1 MFFLI
6 FLVYYSVFLGFEKS
20 SESIGI
26 LTTTFLSAIALYF
39 SVEKPEPKKMTIVDI
54 IFIWFYIVNG
64 LTITIFSL
72 SSLIT
77 EKIHAYSSGLLKYL
91 IPFSLVSIATYLF
104 KRVKNNRKDILLDR
118 DL

>member
-1 MFFLI
+1 MEQLEPNIALRSDANRMFD
-6 FLVYYSVFLGFEKS
+6 KS

-39 SVEKPEPKKMTIVDI
+39 SVEKPEPKKMTIIDI

-77 EKIHAYSSGLLKYL
+77 EKIHVYSSGLLKFL
-91 IPFSLVSIATYLF
+91 IPLSLISIAF
-104 KRVKNNRKDILLDR
+104 KSTLGKENFYA
-118 DL
+118 

>member
-6 FLVYYSVFLGFEKS
+6 FLVYYSVFLGVDRIT
-20 SESIGI
+20 ESIGI
-26 LTTTFLSAIALYF
+26 FTTTFLSAIALYF
-39 SVEKPEPKKMTIVDI
+39 SVEKPEPKRMTIIDI
-54 IFIWFYIVNG
+54 IFIWFYLVNG

-77 EKIHAYSSGLLKYL
+77 KKIHIYSSGFLKFL
-91 IPFSLVSIATYLF
+91 IPISLISIAIYLF
-104 KRVKNNRKDILLDR
+104 NRVKNNRKDILLDR